1 MSGDWNVLLEDGNSD
16 WDWGTVVITATIDG
30 YEISSGAD
38 RQ

>member
-1 MSGDWNVLLEDGNSD
+1 MSGDWNVLLEDGTS
-16 WDWGTVVITATIDG
+16 DWGTVVITATIDG